1 MDIFLFFARCRESRS
16 FVDAHTQKQWE
27 WPEDVQKPE
36 DIAPPPAWDM
46 EDGDGR
52 GRSESHRRGLADL
65 ASQMSQVKVRPED
78 VEKRRRALREKAHKK
93 ERFANVD
100 MHEMFASDVDG
111 DWGYVFKD
119 YAVLNFDTNRSR
131 SWGFGKKKI
140 DLLELLSHSSKIQK
154 DGLLKRSNED
164 KETRKEAS
172 QMSKNILSYMRDRKS
187 SKEEGAHVW
196 KILRYALN
204 KIDPLE
210 GENITDKEKRL
221 SESNVKK
228 LQERKYVSAAE
239 LLSSRSDTVNSGQG
253 T

>member
-1 MDIFLFFARCRESRS
+1 MGAEKEGPG
-16 FVDAHTQKQWE
+16 A
-27 WPEDVQKPE
+27 
-36 DIAPPPAWDM
+36 
-46 EDGDGR
+46 GG
-52 GRSESHRRGLADL
+52 SHIQHFGEL
-65 ASQMSQVKVRPED
+65 QP
-78 VEKRRRALREKAHKK
+78 KR
-93 ERFANVD
+93 
-100 MHEMFASDVDG
+100 
-111 DWGYVFKD
+111 
-119 YAVLNFDTNRSR
+119 
-131 SWGFGKKKI
+131 
-140 DLLELLSHSSKIQK
+140 
-154 DGLLKRSNED
+154 NED